1 MTSVIKRNKSGE
13 QCEDGT
19 RGWDWEEVI
28 WGWVLK
34 VDSMES
40 LKVHRLGI
48 ILTWIQIPVLL
59 CDSGQK
65 P

>member
-1 MTSVIKRNKSGE
+1 M
-13 QCEDGT
+13 
-19 RGWDWEEVI
+19 GWDWEEVI